1 MNLKTIGETR
11 NLKITMHS
19 SCWEL
24 IDKVFHDDYSMGVA
38 ILKQAMDEIEE
49 KPSAKHRWLDEMMA
63 ITAITAVISIF
74 ALIIILST
82 K

>member
-63 ITAITAVISIF
+63 IPAVISIF